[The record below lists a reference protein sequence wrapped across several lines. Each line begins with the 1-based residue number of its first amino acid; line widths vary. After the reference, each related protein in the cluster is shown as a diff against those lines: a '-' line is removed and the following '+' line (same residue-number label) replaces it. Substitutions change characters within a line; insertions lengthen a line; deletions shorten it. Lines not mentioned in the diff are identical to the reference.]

1 MNFNVNG
8 IFNPQN
14 RFWSFIEKI
23 VNLCVLSFLWLLFS
37 LPIVTAGASTTAMF
51 QYTLKLARDE
61 EGYVWQTFWK
71 GFKQNFVQAT
81 VLWILM
87 AAAGAFLVL
96 DLYCCQFLPFPG
108 TVKWAARVV
117 LVSLLF
123 VYLLTS
129 LYVFPLAAFFR
140 VTLKKAVVHSFIM
153 AVGNLYVSVTILVIY
168 GIFAVIT
175 YFLPEFFMVWFT
187 IASYA
192 SSHLFGSVFRKY
204 MENDIKTE
212 L

>member
-37 LPIVTAGASTTAMF
+37 LPIVTAGAATTAMF

-81 VLWILM
+81 GLWSLM
-87 AAAGAFLVL
+87 AAAGAFLVRE
-96 DLYCCQFLPFPG
+96 LYC
-108 TVKWAARVV
+108 
-117 LVSLLF
+117 
-123 VYLLTS
+123 
-129 LYVFPLAAFFR
+129 
-140 VTLKKAVVHSFIM
+140 
-153 AVGNLYVSVTILVIY
+153 
-168 GIFAVIT
+168 
-175 YFLPEFFMVWFT
+175 
-187 IASYA
+187 
-192 SSHLFGSVFRKY
+192 
-204 MENDIKTE
+204 
-212 L
+212 